1 MDYVY
6 FALVIIALVAASY
19 LLNRADKKTKNKY
32 KLEAYKLL
40 DMPDATPDAI
50 KKNIKML
57 RLYGGRFRKDKEF
70 MQLIDRLIA
79 KLDKIE
85 PIKYNV

>member
-6 FALVIIALVAASY
+6 FALIIIALVAASY
-19 LLNRADKKTKNKY
+19 FLNRADKKTKNKY

-40 DMPDATPDAI
+40 DMPDATAEAI

-70 MQLIDRLIA
+70 MMLIDKLIL

-85 PIKYNV
+85 PIHYKV